1 MEFKQEQG
9 IVSADEEILTI
20 GAAEAE
26 SQTAST
32 VAEEDDVALTE
43 ALALSGLG
51 FGIVFAVLVVL
62 MAFITVMS
70 AIIRGGKKA
79 EKPVQKKEKS
89 KAAPTPAPVAAP
101 VATPVAAP
109 VAAVQGD
116 ADMYVSL
123 NGKKHAVSVEEK
135 LPRFNISLNGK
146 THAVDVESVEEE

>member
-79 EKPVQKKEKS
+79 EKPVQKKEAP
-89 KAAPTPAPVAAP
+89 KAAPAPAPVAAP
-101 VATPVAAP
+101 APAP